1 MKAGKILIPIA
12 VVGVVGAATY
22 VIYRYFK
29 KKNDEKKAAEFRKA
43 NPFKPLTESQLQQT
57 GKSFTD
63 FLERLKKGRDT
74 QTLIPN
80 TQPKGFAQSGGF
92 GSPSLLNTQSSI
104 FQPINQPLGTINF
117 KPKF

>member
-1 MKAGKILIPIA
+1 MKAGKILVPIA
-12 VVGVVGAATY
+12 VLGVVGAATY

-63 FLERLKKGRDT
+63 FLERLKKGRDS
-74 QTLIPN
+74 QTLISN

-92 GSPSLLNTQSSI
+92 GSPSSLNTQSSI

-117 KPKF
+117 KPKY